1 MSILSDILSANES
14 FCENPPID
22 YTEEDHYQSKLPQ
35 KQVAVITCMD
45 TRLVNF
51 LEPALGLSRGDAKVI
66 KTAGN
71 SVTGVFDGTIR
82 SLMVCIYELGVKEVL
97 VIGHHECGMAKTTS
111 QSLTEAMLSRGV
123 PKEAIHMIDKELREW
138 ADEFHH
144 PEQNVVDTVE
154 AIRLNPL
161 IPKDVPVHGL
171 MFHPRTGRLDVII
184 DGYGNT
190 GR

>member
-1 MSILSDILSANES
+1 MSLLDEILKANAT
-14 FCENPPID
+14 FCAAPPVD
-22 YTEEDHYQSKLPQ
+22 YTQEDHAAKLPR
-35 KQVAVITCMD
+35 KQVAIITCMD

-51 LEPALGLSRGDAKVI
+51 LEPALGIGRGEAKVI

-111 QSLTEAMLSRGV
+111 ESLTKAMLSRGV
-123 PKEAIHMIDKELREW
+123 PKEAIHMIAKELREW

-144 PEQNVVDTVE
+144 PEQNVSDAVE
-154 AIRLNPL
+154 QIRMNPL

-171 MFHPRTGRLDVII
+171 IFHPRTGKLDII
-184 DGYGNT
+184 EDGYSSIK
-190 GR
+190 